1 MISYGAKAAFR
12 RTSTQVRGG
21 VRLDAEGVHKQV
33 VSAWQA
39 RDWDRLRALLHPKGT
54 FESTAAGGF
63 VDAEDLVGSLAAADR
78 TVDSVYG
85 LTYEK
90 VSNDFVLAMGCVRHL
105 GEGGDSL
112 SRAVWLVE
120 TRDGL
125 AYRSTPF
132 DTRESALAEHER
144 RCAPAPAPHDIAA
157 A

>member
-1 MISYGAKAAFR
+1 MISSGAKAAFSRTQLLR
-12 RTSTQVRGG
+12 R

-54 FESTAAGGF
+54 FESTAAGGRF
-63 VDAEDLVGSLAAADR
+63 VDAEDLVGSLEAADR
-78 TVDSVYG
+78 TVDSVHG

-90 VSNDFVLAMGCVRHL
+90 VSDDFVLAMGCVRHL
-105 GEGGDSL
+105 GEGDNSMT
-112 SRAVWLVE
+112 RAVWLVE

-132 DTRESALAEHER
+132 DTRESALVEYER
-144 RCAPAPAPHDIAA
+144 RCVLASALHDVAA
-157 A
+157 T

>member
-1 MISYGAKAAFR
+1 MCAEP
-12 RTSTQVRGG
+12 
-21 VRLDAEGVHKQV
+21 LDAEGVHRQV

-39 RDWDRLRALLHPKGT
+39 RDWDRLRALLHSEGS
-54 FESTAAGGF
+54 FGSTAFGGRF
-63 VDAEDLVGSLAAADR
+63 VDTEDLVGSLEAAER
-78 TVDSVYG
+78 TVDSVCG

-90 VSNDFVLAMGCVRHL
+90 LSDDFVLAMGCVRHL
-105 GEGGDSL
+105 GEPAGSL

-132 DTRESALAEHER
+132 DTRESALAEYQGRHVL
-144 RCAPAPAPHDIAA
+144 APAHGDVAA

>member
-1 MISYGAKAAFR
+1 M
-12 RTSTQVRGG
+12 RG
-21 VRLDAEGVHKQV
+21 VPLDAEGVHKQV

-39 RDWDRLRALLHPKGT
+39 RDWDRLRELLHPEGT
-54 FESTAAGGF
+54 FESTAAGGRF
-63 VDAEDLVGSLAAADR
+63 VDAEDLVGSLEAAHR
-78 TVDSVYG
+78 TVDSVPG

-105 GEGGDSL
+105 GEDGDSP

-120 TRDGL
+120 TRGGL

-132 DTRESALAEHER
+132 DTRESALAEYER
-144 RCAPAPAPHDIAA
+144 RCVLARALRDVAA